1 MVDVDIPTTTTTT
14 QTTTSTSEPTT
25 SKRTTSVSSDSG
37 NGEDFS
43 NKMNESIHN
52 YATWILFAIILASIA
67 LVFLLIKALMRY
79 KKFRNWKKEAV
90 IYQPPIR
97 FSSNKNDDSNIY
109 EIYS

>member
-14 QTTTSTSEPTT
+14 TTTSEPTT
-25 SKRTTSVSSDSG
+25 TKRTTSVSSDSG
-37 NGEDFS
+37 KGEDFS

-97 FSSNKNDDSNIY
+97 FSSNTNDDSNIY